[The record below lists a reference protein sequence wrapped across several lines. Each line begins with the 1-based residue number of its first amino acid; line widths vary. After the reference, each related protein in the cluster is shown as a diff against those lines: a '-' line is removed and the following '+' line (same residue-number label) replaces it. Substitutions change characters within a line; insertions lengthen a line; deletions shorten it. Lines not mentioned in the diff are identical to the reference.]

1 MPLKAATSC
10 GVEGP
15 PPIAEFDRYAKSI
28 IPKEKMVPRFATRI
42 SLGELIAADERPPRR
57 VSVPRGHVKE
67 LTVAT
72 PTNNSLTDMLTAVAA
87 IKATPSASCAMMMM
101 RRPLTCLGLPVR
113 EYALTTTPKMG
124 IRTLNR
130 SLNMTQKSGVVTQP
144 PWTSPCKSFDF
155 EHHRPF
161 QSSMHGQRPQA
172 FIVHHV
178 LPDSK
183 GNFTENARYS
193 HFHARQVMDR
203 LQRDSS
209 RPTDWSHSNLRART
223 RPFRNVSLTPREPPS
238 KSLYNPP
245 AALLS
250 PQDTTEIDGMKA
262 EFEKIKSERR
272 RYAKA
277 SCGKD
282 KKSLQQAQA
291 NRAKFAKEQRAR
303 QRDVVS
309 HISQHDQKSLS
320 YITAFSA
327 ADTDG
332 SGAINSSELEAVLR
346 HLGLQFSNES
356 AQTLLE
362 RYDTDFNGALSLPEF
377 MRFARDAMG
386 DANSTSIFL
395 RKKQLMK
402 MTKTTMTTTASLL
415 TTTDLPSA

>member
-1 MPLKAATSC
+1 MRNDDDAPSPHLP
-10 GVEGP
+10 GVAGARVRTHNNAENGNP
-15 PPIAEFDRYAKSI
+15 HFEPIVEHDAEIWGGDA
-28 IPKEKMVPRFATRI
+28 
-42 SLGELIAADERPPRR
+42 
-57 VSVPRGHVKE
+57 
-67 LTVAT
+67 
-72 PTNNSLTDMLTAVAA
+72 TAVDE
-87 IKATPSASCAMMMM
+87 P
-101 RRPLTCLGLPVR
+101 R
-113 EYALTTTPKMG
+113 
-124 IRTLNR
+124 
-130 SLNMTQKSGVVTQP
+130 
-144 PWTSPCKSFDF
+144 KSFDF

-172 FIVHHV
+172 FIVDHV

-332 SGAINSSELEAVLR
+332 SGAINSSELEAVL
-346 HLGLQFSNES
+346 HLGLRLSSKS

-362 RYDTDFNGALSLPEF
+362 RYIRTMGPSPARIHALCE
-377 MRFARDAMG
+377 DAMG

-395 RKKQLMK
+395 RKKRLMK
-402 MTKTTMTTTASLL
+402 MTKTTMTTTA
-415 TTTDLPSA
+415 AC